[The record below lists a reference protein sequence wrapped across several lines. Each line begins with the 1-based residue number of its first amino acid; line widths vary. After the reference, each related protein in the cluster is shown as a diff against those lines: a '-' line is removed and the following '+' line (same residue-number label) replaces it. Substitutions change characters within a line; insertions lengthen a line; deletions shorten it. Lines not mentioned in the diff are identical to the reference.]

1 MATAPTKRPL
11 SLEVT
16 LDLYLRSLAGRNR
29 SAATITAYH
38 ADINQF
44 IAWLHETNAI
54 IETPDDVERIDIT
67 EYLGH
72 LADRQLSGVS
82 RARKLAAIREYFRF
96 ALNEG
101 LLTISPV
108 DGIGTPKTE
117 KRGRNWLTPE
127 EYSRLLAAAG
137 GNPRD
142 FCILTTFLQTGL
154 RVSELCALTLD
165 DIDFETKTLHVRVGK
180 GMTARTVDLEK
191 KGTQA
196 LKSWLSVRPKVASD
210 RLFLNRDEEPL
221 GERGVQKLLVKYC
234 TLAGITKRISP
245 HSLRHTFASFK
256 AEAGVSPF
264 QLQQWLGHSS
274 LSTTQI
280 YVHLARKNA
289 KKVMEA
295 TSL

>member
-1 MATAPTKRPL
+1 MASIRTNRHL
-11 SLEVT
+11 SLEAA
-16 LDLYLRSLAGRNR
+16 LDLYLRSRAGRNR
-29 SAATITAYH
+29 SGATLVAYRN
-38 ADINQF
+38 DIGQF
-44 IAWLHETNAI
+44 VAWLRETNAVA
-54 IETPDDVERIDIT
+54 ETPDGVERLDIT

-96 ALNEG
+96 ALAEG
-101 LLTISPV
+101 LLTASPV
-108 DGIGTPKTE
+108 EGIGTPKTE
-117 KRGRNWLTPE
+117 KRGRNYLTPE
-127 EYSRLLAAAG
+127 EYNRLLVAAG

-142 FCILTTFLQTGL
+142 FAILMTFLQTGV
-154 RVSELCALTLD
+154 RVSELCALTLED
-165 DIDFETKTLHVRVGK
+165 VDFDARQLHVRAGK
-180 GMTARTVDLEK
+180 GMTARTIELEK

-196 LKSWLSVRPKVASD
+196 LKSWLTVRPQVAID
-210 RLFLNRDEEPL
+210 RLFLNRDEDSL
-221 GERGVQKLLVKYC
+221 GERGVQKLLSKYC
-234 TLAGITKRISP
+234 RMAGITKRISP

-274 LSTTQI
+274 LDTTQI
-280 YVHLARKNA
+280 YVHLAHKNA

>member
-1 MATAPTKRPL
+1 MATARQPKIR
-11 SLEVT
+11 SLEST
-16 LDLYLRSLAGRNR
+16 LDLYLRALDGRNR
-29 SAATITAYH
+29 SAATVVAYR
-38 ADINQF
+38 ADIGQF
-44 IAWLHETNAI
+44 IAWLRDTNI
-54 IETPDDVERIDIT
+54 TVDTPDDVERPDLT
-67 EYLGH
+67 EFLGH
-72 LADRQLSGVS
+72 LADRGLSGVS

-96 ALNEG
+96 ALIEG
-101 LLTISPV
+101 IITTSPV

-117 KRGRNWLTPE
+117 KRGRNWLTSE
-127 EYSRLLAAAG
+127 EYNRLLAAAG
-137 GNPRD
+137 GNARD
-142 FCILTTFLQTGL
+142 FCILTTFLQTGV
-154 RVSELCALTLD
+154 RVSELCALKLN

-180 GMTARTVDLEK
+180 GMTARTVELEK

-221 GERGVQKLLVKYC
+221 GERGVQKLLAKYC
-234 TLAGITKRISP
+234 QLAGITKRISP

-274 LSTTQI
+274 LDTTTI

>member
-1 MATAPTKRPL
+1 MAATIRSTDHT
-11 SLEVT
+11 LEST
-16 LDLYLRSLAGRNR
+16 LELYLRTMEGRNR
-29 SAATITAYH
+29 SRATIHAYRT
-38 ADINQF
+38 DLNQF
-44 IAWLHETNAI
+44 IKWVRETNVTIDAP
-54 IETPDDVERIDIT
+54 EDVARLDIT
-67 EYLGH
+67 EYLAFLSERG
-72 LADRQLSGVS
+72 LSGVS
-82 RARKLAAIREYFRF
+82 RARKLAAIRGYFRF
-96 ALNEG
+96 AHLEE
-101 LLTISPV
+101 LIARSPV
-108 DGIGTPKTE
+108 DGIDTPRTE
-117 KRGRNWLTPE
+117 KRGRNYLTPE
-127 EYSRLLAAAG
+127 EYHRLLSAAG

-142 FCILTTFLQTGL
+142 YCILMVFLQTGL

-165 DIDFETKTLHVRVGK
+165 DIDLVNKTLQVRSGK
-180 GMTARTVDLEK
+180 GMTARSIELEK

-196 LKSWLSVRPKVASD
+196 LKSWLLVRPATSSD

-221 GERGVQKLLVKYC
+221 GERGVQKLLAKYC
-234 TLAGITKRISP
+234 QLAGITKRISP

-274 LSTTQI
+274 LDTTQI